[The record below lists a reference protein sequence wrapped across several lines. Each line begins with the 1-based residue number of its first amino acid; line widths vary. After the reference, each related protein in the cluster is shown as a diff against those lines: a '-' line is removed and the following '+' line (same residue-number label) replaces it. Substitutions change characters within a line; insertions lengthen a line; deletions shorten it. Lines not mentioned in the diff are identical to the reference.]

1 MTTITNNMSKNAGS
15 IQNVNQDISH
25 LTLSDL
31 QGTAIVVGSFF
42 ISSILLFLLFNL
54 MKTYINKSCL
64 KCKYIKKCEDEIKQ
78 IKKNLIVNNIVDLEV
93 IKTIAEDVATV
104 KQKVLNDG
112 TSGTIHN

>member
-25 LTLSDL
+25 LILSDS
-31 QGTAIVVGSFF
+31 QGTIIIVGIFF
-42 ISSILLFLLFNL
+42 IFSILLFLLFNL
-54 MKTYINKSCL
+54 IKTYINKSCL

-78 IKKNLIVNNIVDLEV
+78 IKKDLIVNDIVDSEIL
-93 IKTIAEDVATV
+93 KTIAEDVATV
-104 KQKVLNDG
+104 KQKVLNNG